1 MQVAI
6 EAQNDVTLKV
16 EQIGGTIVIT
26 VGEETAELSKRQGL
40 DLIEAI
46 HSEES

>member
-1 MQVAI
+1 MQVTI
-6 EAQNDVTLKV
+6 EAQNDVTLQV

-26 VGEETAELSKRQGL
+26 VGDKAAELSQRQAL

>member
-1 MQVAI
+1 MQVII
-6 EAQNDVTLKV
+6 EAQNDVTLQA
-16 EQIGGTIVIT
+16 ERIGGTIVIT
-26 VGEETAELSKRQGL
+26 VGDKPAELSERQAL